1 MNMSAV
7 SNTELVL
14 IGVLVLVV
22 MGIGAFVLMQR
33 RRTARLRTQF
43 GAAEYNRA
51 IEKSGNRK
59 NAEAGLEGRA
69 QRVDGLPVRPLSAAD
84 RTRFEESWRGVQS
97 RFIDGPAGAV
107 SEADRLLGDVMATRG
122 YPVGNFEQR
131 AADISVDHPMV
142 LENYRAAHQIA
153 LRQLEGQATTE
164 ELRGAMVHYRTLFE
178 ELLSEPVIS
187 ASKAAS

>member
-131 AADISVDHPMV
+131 AADISVDHPLV